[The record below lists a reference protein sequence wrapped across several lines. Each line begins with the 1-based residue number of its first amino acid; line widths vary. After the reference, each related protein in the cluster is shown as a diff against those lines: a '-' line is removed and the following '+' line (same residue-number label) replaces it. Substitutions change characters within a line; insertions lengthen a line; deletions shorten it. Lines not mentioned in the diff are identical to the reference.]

1 MLGPLGNPMKRVA
14 ASFVP
19 AIMLDSRI
27 ESPIY
32 RQLYDWFRTAIS
44 EGRMRPGQ
52 RLPSTR
58 SLAAELQISRISV
71 FNAYEQLQSEG
82 YLETFVG
89 SGTCVAR
96 AIPDDVFSHSPVH
109 RPRDSRVI
117 SCTRPRRI
125 SDRARQLLHLP
136 LEPSLHNLG
145 AFRVSLPAVDHFP
158 INVWS
163 KLLAR
168 HSRRQSRSA
177 MAYGDAMGYLPF
189 REAIAEYLSTF
200 RGVRCDA

>member
-1 MLGPLGNPMKRVA
+1 MRRS
-14 ASFVP
+14 SFVP
-19 AIMLDSRI
+19 
-27 ESPIY
+27 PITVDRRQNRPVY
-32 RQLYDWFRTAIS
+32 GQLYDWFRTAIS

-109 RPRDSRVI
+109 
-117 SCTRPRRI
+117 
-125 SDRARQLLHLP
+125 
-136 LEPSLHNLG
+136 
-145 AFRVSLPAVDHFP
+145 
-158 INVWS
+158 
-163 KLLAR
+163 
-168 HSRRQSRSA
+168 
-177 MAYGDAMGYLPF
+177 
-189 REAIAEYLSTF
+189 
-200 RGVRCDA
+200 

>member
-89 SGTCVAR
+89 SGTCVAK
-96 AIPDDVFSHSPVH
+96 AIPDETFGSSVGHGG
-109 RPRDSRVI
+109 RPRQV
-117 SCTRPRRI
+117 TV
-125 SDRARQLLHLP
+125 
-136 LEPSLHNLG
+136 G
-145 AFRVSLPAVDHFP
+145 
-158 INVWS
+158 
-163 KLLAR
+163 
-168 HSRRQSRSA
+168 SA
-177 MAYGDAMGYLPF
+177 P
-189 REAIAEYLSTF
+189 
-200 RGVRCDA
+200 